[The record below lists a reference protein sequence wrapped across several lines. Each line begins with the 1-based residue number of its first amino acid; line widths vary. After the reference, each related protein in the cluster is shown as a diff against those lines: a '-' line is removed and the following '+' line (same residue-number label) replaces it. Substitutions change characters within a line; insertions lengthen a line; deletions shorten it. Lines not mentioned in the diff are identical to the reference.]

1 MEAVEQAIRDRYET
15 LTPHLDER
23 ATRLFLGSE
32 AKALGRGG
40 AEAVVRATGASPR
53 TVRRGLA
60 ELSGELPLL
69 DGRVRNPGAGRKKS
83 EDVQEGLAQ
92 ALDKLIEPTTR
103 GDPESPLRWTSKS
116 TRVLSGELKK
126 QGFTVSHEKVSQ
138 MLSKAG
144 YSLQSNRKVLEGG
157 DHPDRDLQFQ
167 KIQMEVASFQEAGEP
182 VISVDAKKKELIGNY
197 KNAGREWHPEGAA
210 PEVGVYD
217 FIGEQGKVTPYG
229 VYDVTQN
236 DAWVNVGT
244 DHDTASFAVASIRG
258 WWGTMGR
265 AAYPKATQLLINA
278 DGGGSNGSRNRM
290 WKVELQKFA
299 DDSGLEIYVCH
310 FPPGTSK
317 WNKIEHRLFSRITQ
331 NWRGRPLVSHEVVV
345 GLIGATTSRTGLRVT
360 AELDKRSYPVG
371 QKVPDAEMDALLLSR
386 CGFHGEWN
394 YALSPR
400 TKTGS

>member
-23 ATRLFLGSE
+23 AIRLLLGTE

-40 AEAVVRATGASPR
+40 AEAVARATGASPR

-60 ELSGELPLL
+60 ELAGGLPLP
-69 DGRVRNPGAGRKKS
+69 DGRVRNPGAGRKKA
-83 EDVQEGLAQ
+83 EDVQPGLVQ
-92 ALDKLIEPTTR
+92 ALDRLIEPTTR

-116 TRVLSGELKK
+116 TRNLAAELKK

-138 MLSKAG
+138 MLTKSG

-157 DHPDRDLQFQ
+157 DHPDRDMQFQ
-167 KIQMEVASFQEAGEP
+167 KIQMEVETFQAAGEP

-229 VYDVTQN
+229 VYDVSQN
-236 DAWVNVGT
+236 NAWVNVGI
-244 DHDTASFAVASIRG
+244 DHDTAAFAVASIRG
-258 WWGTMGR
+258 WWETMGR
-265 AAYPKATQLLINA
+265 ATYPGATQLLINA

-299 DDSGLEIYVCH
+299 DDSRLEIHVCH

-317 WNKIEHRLFSRITQ
+317 WNKIEHRLFSRISQ
-331 NWRGRPLVSHEVVV
+331 NWRGRPLVSHEVAV

-360 AELDKRSYPVG
+360 AALDKGAYPIG
-371 QKVPDAEMDALLLSR
+371 EKIPDAEMAALSIAR
-386 CGFHGEWN
+386 CEFHGEWN

-400 TKTGS
+400 PETGT